1 MSFLAKNTQFA
12 ERHGFRHHSTP
23 SSPDGFVLWDKGV
36 YRIVRDLAWRIIQG
50 RQPGDKGWAQ
60 DVLRRMGHYKD
71 PDGKNQYNDNP
82 NMCSGRAIQRG
93 TDQQLVEDADPR
105 SAYSAAIEY
114 LQAYMPGGW
123 RDADEDKATMAH
135 RLAVKYAEDGSKPR
149 KKKDEAEA
157 KATHCEFEL
166 VYEHSLAGL
175 REAMAGDNRLI
186 GETELRGELPR
197 CLLPYLGFGDY
208 QEGGVELKTQW
219 DSRAHT
225 DSPAANSLPNDI
237 KEPHLIQIAGY
248 HHISGKRPK
257 IVYANRLGYRV
268 FIASD
273 EQLEFGFA
281 RLVEASRRREALLRS
296 SSSIAEVLQLCDPQW
311 SHPFVWRNI
320 HPQFIQEAK
329 QLWGD

>member
-12 ERHGFRHHSTP
+12 ERHGFGWHSTP
-23 SSPDGFVLWDKGV
+23 SSPDGYVLWDKGV
-36 YRIVRDLAWRIIQG
+36 YRKQRALAWDIILGHQA
-50 RQPGDKGWAQ
+50 GDKGWAAET
-60 DVLRRMGHYKD
+60 LRRQGHYTD
-71 PDGKNQYNDNP
+71 PDGRQQYNDNP
-82 NMCSGRAIQRG
+82 NMCSGRAIQRA
-93 TDQQLVEDADPR
+93 TDHLLVDDADAR
-105 SAYSAAIEY
+105 SAYSAGLEC
-114 LQAYMPGGW
+114 LEAYKGGEW

-135 RLAVKYAEDGSKPR
+135 RLAVKYAQDGSKPR
-149 KKKDEAEA
+149 KKKDEPET

-166 VYEHSLAGL
+166 VYDHSIAGL
-175 REAMAGDNRLI
+175 REAMAGDNRII
-186 GETELRGELPR
+186 GETKLTGELPR

-208 QEGGVELKTQW
+208 QEGRVELKTQW

-248 HHISGKRPK
+248 HHISGKRPS

-268 FIASD
+268 FTATD

-281 RLVEASRRREALLRS
+281 RLLEASRRREALLRF

-311 SHPFVWRNI
+311 SHPFVWRNL
-320 HPQFIQEAK
+320 HPQIIQEAK
-329 QLWGD
+329 KLWSE